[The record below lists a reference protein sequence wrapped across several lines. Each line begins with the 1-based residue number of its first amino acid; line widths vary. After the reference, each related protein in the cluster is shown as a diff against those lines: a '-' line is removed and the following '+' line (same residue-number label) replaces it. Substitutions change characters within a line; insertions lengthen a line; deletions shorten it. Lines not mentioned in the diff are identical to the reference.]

1 VENYWKMFSVCVRR
15 ACPPQ
20 MAGWLRMYVRETL
33 SVSDRAKK
41 FVNTVK
47 ARSKKTTTEKANLD
61 KKTMAARET
70 RKDKQFSTT
79 HKDVK
84 FMFRVKGRN
93 VMKGPKDSVIKRDT
107 NKSSYY

>member
-1 VENYWKMFSVCVRR
+1 
-15 ACPPQ
+15 
-20 MAGWLRMYVRETL
+20 MYVRETL

-84 FMFRVKGRN
+84 FMFRVKGRD